1 VASFLIVVGVH
12 AVRWRDYG
20 YGKMFLKETTVRSAG
35 RSYVYVQLVQGY
47 RDERGRVRQRV
58 VANLGR
64 KEKLKASGEL
74 DRLAAA
80 FTRLDPPPAGTR
92 RWVGALPL
100 VAFFLERLG
109 LSEAVERACPVK
121 GRALLTNG
129 EVVAALVANRLTDPR
144 PLYDVAGWAERAG
157 AHELL
162 GTPAALL
169 NDDRLGRALDA
180 LAGAVEPVKGALCL
194 QALERFGVE
203 PARIHWDFTSVA
215 VEGSHEGS
223 ALVRFGHSSDKR
235 AHLRQV
241 KLGQAVSE
249 AGVAL
254 YHRAEQ
260 GARNET
266 GVVVEAIEALRSA
279 LGRADF
285 LLCGDSALV
294 SERNLRALIADGIS
308 FLAPLPADWGYRE
321 RYLAEL
327 SPEELT
333 PLAYV
338 SARQARLPESERTR
352 YRGCELPW
360 PLPLEDGRTVPL
372 RALFVHSSE
381 EEAAC
386 RKSRAR
392 QLARAE
398 AKLARVQGGL
408 GGRHYPDR
416 AAVERRLAQL
426 LVATPGRFLRAELGE
441 DASGKPTLAFWRDE
455 RAIADAERLDGLYCL
470 ITNVPAEEAD
480 SATLLAWFKEQERVE
495 RCHRQL
501 KGPLRVRPLF
511 VQNDA
516 RISALLAVCCFALM
530 LYTLIEHEAR
540 LAYPEGLTALGE
552 GRRGPATAR
561 SVLSLLDRLE
571 LVHGPGGQQLDG
583 PTQTRTLLERLT
595 QNR

>member
-1 VASFLIVVGVH
+1 
-12 AVRWRDYG
+12 
-20 YGKMFLKETTVRSAG
+20 MFLKETTVRSGG

-92 RWVGALPL
+92 RRVGALPL
-100 VAFFLERLG
+100 VAHFLARLG
-109 LSEAVERACPVK
+109 LVEAVERACPVR
-121 GRALLTNG
+121 GRAQLTHG
-129 EVVAALVANRLTDPR
+129 EVIAALVANRLTDPC
-144 PLYDVAGWAERAG
+144 PLYDIAGWAERAG

-180 LAGAVEPVKGALCL
+180 LAGRVEAVKGALCL
-194 QALERFGVE
+194 RALERFAVE
-203 PARIHWDFTSVA
+203 PARIHWDFTSVS
-215 VEGSHEGS
+215 VEGSHAGS

-235 AHLRQV
+235 SHLRQV

-249 AGVAL
+249 GGIAL

-266 GVVVEAIEALRSA
+266 GVVCEAMEALRSA

-294 SERNLRALIADGIS
+294 SERNLHTLHADGIS
-308 FLAPLPADWGYRE
+308 FLAPLPADWDYRE

-327 SPEELT
+327 GPEALA

-338 SARQARLPESERTR
+338 SARQAELPPAQRTR
-352 YRGCELPW
+352 YRGAELAW
-360 PLPLEDGRTVPL
+360 PLALADGRTVSL

-392 QLARAE
+392 QLERAE

-416 AAVERRLAQL
+416 PAVERKLAQL
-426 LVATPGRFLRAELGE
+426 LVATPGRFLRAETGE
-441 DASGKPTLAFWRDE
+441 DQRGKPTLAFWRDQQ
-455 RAIADAERLDGLYCL
+455 AIQAAERLDGLYCL
-470 ITNVPAEEAD
+470 ITNVVAEEAD
-480 SATLLAWFKEQERVE
+480 PSTLLAWFKEQERVE
-495 RCHRQL
+495 RCHRAL

-511 VQNDA
+511 VQNDE
-516 RISALLAVCCFALM
+516 RIVALLAVCCFALIV
-530 LYTLIEHEAR
+530 YTLIEHEAR
-540 LAYPEGLTALGE
+540 LAYPGGLTALGE

-561 SVLSLLDRLE
+561 SVFTLLDDLE
-571 LVHGPGGQQLDG
+571 FVHGPAEPALDG
-583 PTQTRTLLERLT
+583 PTQARALLERLT
-595 QNR
+595 AGKG

>member
-1 VASFLIVVGVH
+1 
-12 AVRWRDYG
+12 
-20 YGKMFLKETTVRSAG
+20 MFLKETTVRSGG

-74 DRLAAA
+74 ERLAAA

-92 RWVGALPL
+92 RRVGALPL
-100 VAFFLERLG
+100 VAAFLERLG
-109 LSEAVERACPVK
+109 LAEAVERACPLK
-121 GRALLTNG
+121 GRALLTHG

-144 PLYDVAGWAERAG
+144 PLYDVSGWAERAG

-180 LAGAVEPVKGALCL
+180 LAREVEAVKGALAL
-194 QALERFGVE
+194 RALERFAIE

-215 VEGSHEGS
+215 VEGVHEGS

-235 AHLRQV
+235 EHLRQV

-249 AGVAL
+249 RGIAL
-254 YHRAEQ
+254 YHRSEQ

-266 GVVVEAIEALRSA
+266 GVVCEAMEALRSA
-279 LGRADF
+279 LGRSDF

-294 SERNLRALIADGIS
+294 SERNLRALIADGLS

-327 SPEELT
+327 SPEALT

-338 SARQARLPESERTR
+338 SARQARLPEAERTR
-352 YRGCELPW
+352 YLGCELPW
-360 PLPLEDGRTVPL
+360 PLALEEGRTVSL

-386 RKSRAR
+386 RTSRAR
-392 QLARAE
+392 QLERAE
-398 AKLARVQGGL
+398 AKLARLQRGL

-416 AAVERRLAQL
+416 ASVERRLAQL
-426 LVATPGRFLRAELGE
+426 LVATPGRFLRVEAGE
-441 DASGKPTLAFWRDE
+441 QDGKPTLRFWRDE
-455 RAIADAERLDGLYCL
+455 QAIREAERLDGLYCL
-470 ITNVPAEEAD
+470 ITNVPAEEAGP
-480 SATLLAWFKEQERVE
+480 STLLAWFKEQQRVE
-495 RCHRQL
+495 RCHRLL

-511 VQNDA
+511 VQNDE
-516 RISALLAVCCFALM
+516 RIVALLAVCCFALM
-530 LYTLIEHEAR
+530 LYTLIEHQAR
-540 LAYPEGLTALGE
+540 RAYPDGLTALGE

-561 SVLSLLDRLE
+561 SVLALLEDLE
-571 LVHGPGGQQLDG
+571 LVHGPGGQELDG
-583 PTQTRTLLERLT
+583 PVQARSLLERLT
-595 QNR
+595 VNR

>member
-1 VASFLIVVGVH
+1 
-12 AVRWRDYG
+12 
-20 YGKMFLKETTVRSAG
+20 M
-35 RSYVYVQLVQGY
+35 QGY

-80 FTRLDPPPAGTR
+80 FTRLDPPAQGTR
-92 RWVGALPL
+92 RRVAALPL
-100 VAFFLERLG
+100 VAHVLARLG
-109 LSEAVERACPVK
+109 LAEAVERACPVK
-121 GRALLTNG
+121 GRALLTHG
-129 EVVAALVANRLTDPR
+129 EVIAALVCNRLTDPC
-144 PLYDVAGWAERAG
+144 PLYDIAGWAERAG

-180 LAGAVEPVKGALCL
+180 LAGEVEAVKGALAL
-194 QALERFGVE
+194 RALERFGVE
-203 PARIHWDFTSVA
+203 PARIHWDFTSVS
-215 VEGSHEGS
+215 VEGSHAGS

-235 AHLRQV
+235 DHLRQL

-249 AGVAL
+249 TGVAL
-254 YHRAEQ
+254 YHRVEQ

-266 GVVVEAIEALRSA
+266 GVVVEAMEGLRSA

-285 LLCGDSALV
+285 LLCADSALV

-327 SPEELT
+327 GPEA
-333 PLAYV
+333 LATLPYV
-338 SARQARLPESERTR
+338 SARQARLPEAERTR
-352 YRGCELPW
+352 YLGAELAW
-360 PLPLEDGRTVPL
+360 PLALADGQTLSL

-386 RKSRAR
+386 RTSRAS
-392 QLARAE
+392 QLAGAE
-398 AKLARVQGGL
+398 EKLARIGRGL
-408 GGRHYPDR
+408 GGRHYPDV
-416 AAVERRLAQL
+416 AAVERKLAQL
-426 LVATPGRFLRAELGE
+426 LVGTPGRLLGTDVGE
-441 DASGKPTLAFWRDE
+441 DATGKPTLAFWRDE
-455 RAIADAERLDGLYCL
+455 QAIAEAERLDGLYCL
-470 ITNVPAEEAD
+470 ITNVAAEKAGP
-480 SATLLAWFKEQERVE
+480 STLLAWFKEQERVE
-495 RCHRQL
+495 RCHRAL

-511 VQNDA
+511 VQNDE
-516 RISALLAVCCFALM
+516 RIVALLAVCCFALM

-540 LAYPEGLTALGE
+540 RAYPEGLTALGE

-561 SVLSLLDRLE
+561 SVFTLLDDLE
-571 LVHGPGGQQLDG
+571 LVHGPAEPALDG
-583 PTQTRTLLERLT
+583 PTQARALLERLT
-595 QNR
+595 RNR

>member
-1 VASFLIVVGVH
+1 
-12 AVRWRDYG
+12 
-20 YGKMFLKETTVRSAG
+20 MFLKETTVRSGG

-92 RWVGALPL
+92 RRVGALPL
-100 VAFFLERLG
+100 VAFFLGRLG
-109 LSEAVERACPVK
+109 LAEAVERACPVK
-121 GRALLTNG
+121 GRALLTHG

-144 PLYDVAGWAERAG
+144 PLYDIAGWAERAG

-180 LAGAVEPVKGALCL
+180 LAGQVEAVKGALAL

-203 PARIHWDFTSVA
+203 PARLHWDFTSVS

-235 AHLRQV
+235 EHLRQV

-249 AGVAL
+249 RGIAL
-254 YHRAEQ
+254 YHRSEQ

-266 GVVVEAIEALRSA
+266 GAVCEAMEALRSA
-279 LGRADF
+279 LGRSDF

-327 SPEELT
+327 SPEALT

-338 SARQARLPESERTR
+338 SARQARLPEVERTR
-352 YRGCELPW
+352 YLGGELPW
-360 PLPLEDGRTVPL
+360 PLALENGRSVSL

-381 EEAAC
+381 EQAAC
-386 RKSRAR
+386 RTSRAR

-398 AKLARVQGGL
+398 EKLERVRRGL
-408 GGRHYPDR
+408 GGCHYPDR
-416 AAVERRLAQL
+416 ASVERRLAQL
-426 LVATPGRFLRAELGE
+426 LVATPGRFLRAEAGE
-441 DASGKPTLAFWRDE
+441 KDGKPTLRFWRDE
-455 RAIADAERLDGLYCL
+455 EAIRAAERLDGLYCL
-470 ITNVPAEEAD
+470 ITNAAAEEAD
-480 SATLLAWFKEQERVE
+480 PPTLLAWFKEQERVE
-495 RCHRQL
+495 RCHRAL

-516 RISALLAVCCFALM
+516 RIVALLAVCCFALM
-530 LYTLIEHEAR
+530 LYTLIEHQAR
-540 LAYPEGLTALGE
+540 RAYPEGLTALGE

-561 SVLSLLDRLE
+561 SVLALLEDLE
-571 LVHGPGGQQLDG
+571 LVHDQAGHQLDG
-583 PTQTRTLLERLT
+583 PVQARSLLERLT
-595 QNR
+595 ANH